1 MKEISSWAA
10 GRVAVLLVLLVLPL
24 ASCATYRARPI
35 HPEDTARALAGRR
48 LSNPRLLRF
57 IQVEE
62 RRAGPPRWNL
72 KTLTLVATYERP
84 DMRLAT
90 AQLGV
95 AKARE
100 IIAAELPNPTLS
112 LQPSYDTT
120 TTVPSPWK
128 VGPVVSFLI
137 QSLGERR
144 ALKARARAQAEA
156 ARQAI
161 AITAWQLRGT
171 VRTALLRLWSA
182 KRTVSLSAQ
191 RRALASQYQSALA
204 QRYRAGMVSAAIL
217 NSATLA
223 QEQAQLGLSADQ
235 RTLRLARAG
244 LATGLGLPVRALRG
258 VHLDMAGISR
268 PREPGELGP
277 LIHAALIRRPDVLVA
292 LARYRAAEAEL
303 KLAIAQQYPSL
314 DIGPGYRY
322 DQGDN
327 KFILAVSLPL
337 PILNQNQGR
346 IAEARAA
353 RHLAAERFLA
363 VQARVLAQIERAQ
376 ADWRASVAEL
386 ANARHVRASAAEM
399 QGRRRVEFAAGQIGR
414 LRLLGAEEA
423 FVQAERGALTASVD
437 DRDALGKLEAAL
449 YHPFLVPAE
458 SR

>member
-1 MKEISSWAA
+1 MKETSLRAA
-10 GRVAVLLVLLVLPL
+10 RRLAVLLVLPL
-24 ASCATYRARPI
+24 TSCATYRARPI
-35 HPEDTARALAGRR
+35 HPETTARALAARS
-48 LSNPRLLRF
+48 LSDPRLLRF
-57 IQVEE
+57 IKVEE
-62 RRAGPPRWNL
+62 HRAGPPRWNL

-84 DMRLAT
+84 DMPLAT
-90 AQLGV
+90 AQWGV
-95 AKARE
+95 AKAHE
-100 IIAAELPNPTLS
+100 ITAAELPNPTLS
-112 LQPSYDTT
+112 FQPSYNTT

-137 QSLGERR
+137 QSLGERP
-144 ALKARARAQAEA
+144 ALKAQARAQAEA

-161 AITAWQLRGT
+161 AVTAWQLRGT
-171 VRTALLRLWSA
+171 VRTALLTLWSA
-182 KRTVSLSAQ
+182 ERAVSLSAQ
-191 RRALASQYQSALA
+191 GLALASRYQSAVA

-223 QEQAQLGLSADQ
+223 QEQAQLDLAAHQ

-258 VHLDMAGISR
+258 VHLDMAGISH
-268 PREPGELGP
+268 PREPPELGP
-277 LIHAALIRRPDVLVA
+277 LIHAALIRRPDVLAA
-292 LARYRAAEAEL
+292 LARYRAAEAGL
-303 KLAIAQQYPSL
+303 RLAIARQYPSL
-314 DIGPGYRY
+314 DIGPGYHY

-353 RHLAAERFLA
+353 RHVAAEQFLA
-363 VQARVLAQIERAQ
+363 VQAHALAQIERAQ

-386 ANARHVRASAAEM
+386 ASAQRVRASAAEM
-399 QGRRRVEFAAGQIGR
+399 QGRRRVQFAAGEIGR

-423 FVQAERGALTASVD
+423 FVQAEQGALTASVH
-437 DRDALGKLEAAL
+437 DRDALGELEGAL